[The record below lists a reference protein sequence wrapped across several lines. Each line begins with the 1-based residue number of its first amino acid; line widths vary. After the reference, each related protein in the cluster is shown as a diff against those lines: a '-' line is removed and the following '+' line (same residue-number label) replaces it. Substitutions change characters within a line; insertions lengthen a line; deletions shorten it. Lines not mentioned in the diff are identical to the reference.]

1 MVARGSKKRAKRIV
15 PASDGAGEVIEIGSD
30 VKRLAIGDRVAAAFF
45 PTWLDGPFAE
55 EHHANALGGSLDGM
69 LAEEVVLPER
79 AWVKI
84 PPRYSF
90 EQASTLPCAGVTA
103 WHALF
108 EAADGQ
114 ARRDGARPGRRRRL
128 DVRAPARAAA
138 GATVIA
144 TSSSPE
150 KRARLAQMGAAS
162 TIDYK
167 ADAKWGDTAR
177 AAAGNGG
184 VDLVVE
190 VGGAGTFDQ
199 SVASLRY
206 GGHMSLLGIL
216 AGTQGPINTYAIFH
230 KNIRI
235 RGVYVGS
242 VAMFERLVRVL
253 EHSNIDPVID
263 RVFAFEDT
271 RAAYEHLASGAH
283 FGKVVIRLA
292 GCTAMTHAGIARVE
306 LSHLLKGA
314 AAMKFFA
321 VKLGLV
327 LALSSSPRCRPR
339 RRCRSRARAKAR
351 RSARSARSRSLP
363 TAPCSRP
370 IRRARRSW
378 RSTSARRPTAA
389 RPARRARCDR

>member
-1 MVARGSKKRAKRIV
+1 MKAYELHPEDGFDSLKRVDRARPAIGPGDVRVRVRAVSLNYRDLMVARGSKKRAKRIV
-15 PASDGAGEVIEIGSD
+15 PVSDGAGEVIEVGGD

-45 PTWLDGPFAE
+45 PTWIDGALAE

-69 LAEEVVLPER
+69 LAEEVVLPAR

-84 PPRYSF
+84 PPRYTF

-108 EAADGQ
+108 EAATV
-114 ARRDGARPGRRRRL
+114 RPGETVL
-128 DVRAPARAAA
+128 VQGSGGVSMFALQLAHHA
-138 GATVIA
+138 GAAVIA
-144 TSSSPE
+144 TSSSAD
-150 KRARLAQMGAAS
+150 KRARLTQMGAAS

-167 ADAKWGDTAR
+167 TDAKWGETAR

-199 SVASLRY
+199 SVAALRY

-253 EHSNIDPVID
+253 EHSAIDPVID
-263 RVFAFEDT
+263 RVFSFDEA
-271 RAAYEHLASGAH
+271 RAAYDHVASGAH
-283 FGKVVIRLA
+283 VGKVVIRL
-292 GCTAMTHAGIARVE
+292 
-306 LSHLLKGA
+306 
-314 AAMKFFA
+314 
-321 VKLGLV
+321 
-327 LALSSSPRCRPR
+327 
-339 RRCRSRARAKAR
+339 
-351 RSARSARSRSLP
+351 
-363 TAPCSRP
+363 
-370 IRRARRSW
+370 
-378 RSTSARRPTAA
+378 
-389 RPARRARCDR
+389 

>member
-1 MVARGSKKRAKRIV
+1 MKAFELHPEEGFDALQLVDRARPTIAPGQVRVRVRAVSLNYRDLMVARGSKKRARRIV
-15 PASDGAGEVIEIGSD
+15 PVSDGAGEVIEIGSGAQ
-30 VKRLAIGDRVAAAFF
+30 RLAIGDRVAAAFF

-69 LAEEVVLPER
+69 LAEEVVLTER

-84 PPRYSF
+84 PSRYSF

-108 EAADGQ
+108 EAATVKPAQTVLVQGGGGVSTFALQ
-114 ARRDGARPGRRRRL
+114 LAR
-128 DVRAPARAAA
+128 VA
-138 GATVIA
+138 GAAVIA
-144 TSSSPE
+144 TSSSPQ
-150 KRARLAQMGAAS
+150 KRTRLEQMGAAA
-162 TIDYK
+162 TIDYT
-167 ADAKWGDTAR
+167 ADPKWGDTAR

-216 AGTQGPINTYAIFH
+216 AGTLGTINTYAIFH

-253 EHSNIDPVID
+253 ERSTVDPVID
-263 RVFAFEDT
+263 RVFPFKET

-283 FGKVVIRLA
+283 FGKVVIR
-292 GCTAMTHAGIARVE
+292 M
-306 LSHLLKGA
+306 
-314 AAMKFFA
+314 
-321 VKLGLV
+321 
-327 LALSSSPRCRPR
+327 
-339 RRCRSRARAKAR
+339 
-351 RSARSARSRSLP
+351 
-363 TAPCSRP
+363 
-370 IRRARRSW
+370 
-378 RSTSARRPTAA
+378 
-389 RPARRARCDR
+389 D

>member
-1 MVARGSKKRAKRIV
+1 VNAFELHPEEGFDALTLVDRLRPTAGPGDVRVRVRAVSLNYRDLMVARGSKKRAKRIV
-15 PASDGAGEVIEIGSD
+15 PISDGAGEVIEIGTG

-45 PTWLDGPFAE
+45 PTWVDGTLAE

-84 PPRYSF
+84 PSRYSF
-90 EQASTLPCAGVTA
+90 DQASTLPCAGVTA

-108 EAADGQ
+108 EAATV
-114 ARRDGARPGRRRRL
+114 RPGETVL
-128 DVRAPARAAA
+128 VQGGGGVSTFALQLARHA
-138 GATVIA
+138 GASVIA
-144 TSSSPE
+144 TSSSSE
-150 KRARLAQMGAAS
+150 KRGRFEQMGAAT

-167 ADAKWGDTAR
+167 ADGKWGDTAR
-177 AAAGNGG
+177 AAAGDGG

-242 VAMFERLVRVL
+242 ISMFERLVRVL
-253 EHSNIDPVID
+253 EQSKIDPIID
-263 RVFAFEDT
+263 RTFPFEEA
-271 RAAYEHLASGAH
+271 RAAYEYLAGGAH
-283 FGKVVIRLA
+283 FGKVVIHV
-292 GCTAMTHAGIARVE
+292 G
-306 LSHLLKGA
+306 
-314 AAMKFFA
+314 
-321 VKLGLV
+321 
-327 LALSSSPRCRPR
+327 
-339 RRCRSRARAKAR
+339 
-351 RSARSARSRSLP
+351 
-363 TAPCSRP
+363 
-370 IRRARRSW
+370 
-378 RSTSARRPTAA
+378 
-389 RPARRARCDR
+389 

>member
-1 MVARGSKKRAKRIV
+1 VKAFELHPEDGFDALTLVDRQSPVIGAGEVRVRARAVSLNYRDIMVARGSKKRAKRIV
-15 PASDGAGEVIEIGSD
+15 PASDGAGDVIEIGSG
-30 VKRLAIGDRVAAAFF
+30 VKRLTIGDRVAAAFF
-45 PTWLDGPFAE
+45 PSWIDGAFAE

-79 AWVKI
+79 AWVRI
-84 PPRYSF
+84 PSRYSF

-108 EAADGQ
+108 EAAEVK
-114 ARRDGARPGRRRRL
+114 PGETML
-128 DVRAPARAAA
+128 VQGGGGVSTFALQLARAA
-138 GATVIA
+138 GARVIA
-144 TSSSPE
+144 TSSSAE
-150 KRARLAQMGAAS
+150 KRTRLAQMGAFA

-177 AAAGNGG
+177 AAAGGG

-216 AGTQGPINTYAIFH
+216 AGTQGPVNTYAILH

-242 VAMFERLVRVL
+242 VAMFERLVRAL
-253 EHSNIDPVID
+253 EHSNVDPVID

-283 FGKVVIRLA
+283 FGKVVIQ
-292 GCTAMTHAGIARVE
+292 
-306 LSHLLKGA
+306 
-314 AAMKFFA
+314 
-321 VKLGLV
+321 
-327 LALSSSPRCRPR
+327 
-339 RRCRSRARAKAR
+339 
-351 RSARSARSRSLP
+351 LP
-363 TAPCSRP
+363 NR
-370 IRRARRSW
+370 
-378 RSTSARRPTAA
+378 
-389 RPARRARCDR
+389 

>member
-1 MVARGSKKRAKRIV
+1 MKAYELHPKDGFDSLKLVDRARPSIGPGDVRVRVRAVSLNYRDLMVARGSKKRAKRIV
-15 PASDGAGEVIEIGSD
+15 PVSDGAGEVIEVSSD
-30 VKRLAIGDRVAAAFF
+30 VKRLAVGDRVAAAFF
-45 PTWLDGPFAE
+45 PTWIDGAFAE

-69 LAEEVVLPER
+69 LAEEVVLPDR

-84 PPRYSF
+84 PMRYTF

-108 EAADGQ
+108 EAATVTPGETVLVQ
-114 ARRDGARPGRRRRL
+114 GGGGVSTFALQLARH
-128 DVRAPARAAA
+128 A
-138 GATVIA
+138 GAPVIA
-144 TSSSPE
+144 TSSSAD
-150 KRARLAQMGAAS
+150 KRARLTQMGAAS

-167 ADAKWGDTAR
+167 TDAKWGETAR
-177 AAAGNGG
+177 AGAGNG

-199 SVASLRY
+199 SVAALRY

-253 EHSNIDPVID
+253 EHSDIDPVID
-263 RVFAFEDT
+263 RVFSFEET

-283 FGKVVIRLA
+283 FGKVVIRL
-292 GCTAMTHAGIARVE
+292 
-306 LSHLLKGA
+306 
-314 AAMKFFA
+314 
-321 VKLGLV
+321 
-327 LALSSSPRCRPR
+327 
-339 RRCRSRARAKAR
+339 
-351 RSARSARSRSLP
+351 
-363 TAPCSRP
+363 
-370 IRRARRSW
+370 
-378 RSTSARRPTAA
+378 
-389 RPARRARCDR
+389 